1 MKLKVIAKRILIYFL
16 LVVAAFIL
24 QTCVFPF
31 LTFFAAVP
39 NLILIITF
47 SYGFIYGTE
56 WGILCGFFAGLM
68 MDLFYT
74 EPFGLFIL
82 IYSYLGF
89 FSGLFSHTYRSDSI
103 ILPLMLC
110 LVSEVFY
117 NFAILAY
124 RYMTIGELY
133 FNYSLVHIIIPEI
146 FFTLLVTLV
155 VYRLLLAANRR
166 MDRIDELRGQSAA

>member
-1 MKLKVIAKRILIYFL
+1 MRLNIIVKRILIYFL
-16 LVVAAFIL
+16 LVVLAFL
-24 QTCVFPF
+24 VQTCIFPL
-31 LTFFAAVP
+31 LTFFVSAP

-47 SYGFIYGTE
+47 SYGFIYGTQ
-56 WGILCGFFAGLM
+56 WGILCGVFSGLM

-103 ILPLMLC
+103 LLPLMLC

-133 FNYSLVHIIIPEI
+133 FNYSLVHIIIPEV
-146 FFTLLVTLV
+146 FFTLLVTLLA
-155 VYRLLLAANRR
+155 YRLLLIANRR
-166 MDRIDELRGQSAA
+166 MDRVDELRGQDAA

>member
-1 MKLKVIAKRILIYFL
+1 MRYQIVLKRILIYFL
-16 LVVAAFIL
+16 LVVLAFIV

-31 LTFFAAVP
+31 LTFLASAP

-89 FSGLFSHTYRSDSI
+89 FSGLFSPTYRSDSI
-103 ILPLMLC
+103 LLPLMLC

-133 FNYSLVHIIIPEI
+133 FNYSLEHIIIPKI
-146 FFTLLVTLV
+146 FFTLLVTLLV
-155 VYRLLLAANRR
+155 FRLLLIANRR
-166 MDRIDELRGQSAA
+166 MDKIDELRGQQAA

>member
-1 MKLKVIAKRILIYFL
+1 MRYQIVIKRILIYFV
-16 LVVAAFIL
+16 LVVLAFIV
-24 QTCVFPF
+24 QTCIFPF
-31 LTFFAAVP
+31 LSFLASAP

-89 FSGLFSHTYRSDSI
+89 FSGLYSHTYRSDSI
-103 ILPLMLC
+103 LLPLLLC

-146 FFTLLVTLV
+146 FFTLLVTLL
-155 VYRLLLAANRR
+155 VYRILLIANRR
-166 MDRIDELRGQSAA
+166 MDRVDDLRGKQAA